1 MRTHKL
7 MISIPLL
14 ACFSI
19 RKGVWLAAVPAITIG
34 AQRVFLYWVSFHPWP
49 LWVLLAPADA
59 GAPGFLLLLSQWMLS
74 ILCPAMQ

>member
-19 RKGVWLAAVPAITIG
+19 RMGVWLAAVPAITIG
-34 AQRVFLYWVSFHPWP
+34 AQSIFVLCQLSSVAP
-49 LWVLLAPADA
+49 LGSPAPAA
-59 GAPGFLLLLSQWMLS
+59 ARAPGLLLLLSQWMLS
-74 ILCPAMQ
+74 IPCPAMQ